1 MFSLLWCILV
11 CSMNISHAFNRWSK
25 ILDHERIIHKEDAH
39 KRYGENTTSSVRV
52 IEGALR
58 PVSQEEIQKI
68 VHVALEERVPLYPIS
83 TGHNWGYGTALPSG
97 ENNVILDL
105 SLMNKILDFDTKL
118 GIVTVE
124 PGVTLQM
131 LYEHLE
137 KNNLPYLV
145 PLTGAGRKGSL
156 IGNALER
163 GFGVTPTADHFSAV
177 TTITA
182 VLADG
187 TIYNS
192 ALEEAGCPRIDQL
205 YRYGV
210 GPYLD
215 GIFTQ
220 SNLGIVTKMT
230 LALMREPART
240 DIFFFALKSHKDL
253 RIVTDKLHALLSAL
267 GTTTTTKF
275 INKHQILAMNG
286 LTEKTAPHKV
296 PEWTVT
302 GGLFGDEYMIT
313 AAKKMIKRELASHT
327 SFIFFLNAHLFRRY
341 YITLKKI
348 PLPKNFK
355 HALHTLSLTVD
366 LFLGKPSTV
375 ALPLAYL
382 GSGTFPKNEADA
394 DPGKDGA
401 GLTWFAPL
409 LPMEGKIVT
418 EYISL
423 VEKTLAKYH
432 LPKLITFTSL
442 NDRCF
447 DSPIPLVFDKQNPE
461 SVENAK
467 KCFDELWHECKK
479 LGLMPYRVPIDE
491 QWRVAESGTPFWDIA
506 EKIKNALDPHNI
518 ISPKRYSKK

>member
-1 MFSLLWCILV
+1 
-11 CSMNISHAFNRWSK
+11 MNITHAFTRWLE
-25 ILDHERIIHKEDAH
+25 ILDQERIIRKEEAQDM
-39 KRYGENTTSSVRV
+39 YGKNTTSSVRV

-58 PVSQEEIQKI
+58 PRTTEEIQKI
-68 VHVALEERVPLYPIS
+68 LKVARDERVPLFPIS

-105 SLMNKILDFDTKL
+105 SLMNRILGFDEKL
-118 GIVTVE
+118 GVVTVE

-131 LYEHLE
+131 LYEYIQKH
-137 KNNLPYLV
+137 NLPYLV
-145 PLTGAGRKGSL
+145 PLTGAGLKGSL

-163 GFGVTPTADHFSAV
+163 GFGVTPTADHFSAI

-182 VLADG
+182 VFADG
-187 TIYNS
+187 TMYNS

-220 SNLGIVTKMT
+220 SNVGIVTKMT
-230 LALMREPART
+230 IALAREPART
-240 DIFFFALKSHKDL
+240 DVFFFSLKTHKDL
-253 RIVTDKLHALLSAL
+253 QQVTDKLHTLLSTL
-267 GTTTTTKF
+267 GSTTTTKF

-286 LTEKTAPHKV
+286 LTEKTSPHKA

-302 GGLFGDEYMIT
+302 GGLFGDEYMVA
-313 AAKKMIKRELASHT
+313 AAKKIIKRELRSHT
-327 SFIFFLNAHLFRRY
+327 SFIFFLNAHLFKKY
-341 YITLKKI
+341 YKNIIKI
-348 PLPKNFK
+348 PLPLSIK
-355 HALHTLSLTVD
+355 HGFHMLSLTVD

-382 GSGTFPKNEADA
+382 GSGVFPKKETDA

-423 VEKTLAKYH
+423 VEKVLTKYN

-447 DSPIPLVFDKQNPE
+447 DSPVPLVFDKQNKE

-467 KCFDELWHECKK
+467 QCFNELWNECKK
-479 LGLMPYRVPIDE
+479 LGLMPYRIPIDE
-491 QWRVAESGTPFWDIA
+491 QWRVTESGTPFWDIA
-506 EKIKNALDPHNI
+506 EKIKDALDPHNI